1 MSKEDQS
8 PEKLKLDYLIDLYK
22 KKEFLKIL
30 DLIDSVID
38 QFPNN
43 FHVKNLYALAL
54 KNIGR
59 FEESKQIFNEA
70 IKGNVKNPEIAY
82 IYTNAGNLYYDLGQV
97 DSAITFHK
105 AAIQLNPKAI
115 NSFLGLGLAFSN
127 QGNNEKAV
135 NFYSKGLSLNSSDEN
150 LNYNMATALRKLERY
165 REASNY
171 YSKSN
176 KSLSRSYKLECLY
189 LDLEKDTKFD
199 EFESYLKNIN
209 NENYYDPLIASIS
222 EHSSIRFNRE
232 NECNFCKK
240 PFDYIKKY
248 NLFDNHIF
256 SDDLIDQALL
266 DFEESKISKKTQS
279 LLNNGFQSSGNL
291 FNLESKSIQEIKK
304 IIEEKIISYRTFYEE
319 SDDGFIKNWPKNY
332 VLYGWLIIMNKGGNL
347 SSHIHKEGWMSSS
360 IYLKRPKKISKDD
373 GDLNFSLHGGNFVKG
388 KGIFPE
394 KILEID
400 KGDMVM
406 FPSSV
411 FHSTIPF
418 DSIEQ
423 RVTLAFD
430 ILPI

>member
-199 EFESYLKNIN
+199 EFESYLKNI
-209 NENYYDPLIASIS
+209 
-222 EHSSIRFNRE
+222 
-232 NECNFCKK
+232 K
-240 PFDYIKKY
+240 
-248 NLFDNHIF
+248 
-256 SDDLIDQALL
+256 
-266 DFEESKISKKTQS
+266 
-279 LLNNGFQSSGNL
+279 
-291 FNLESKSIQEIKK
+291 
-304 IIEEKIISYRTFYEE
+304 
-319 SDDGFIKNWPKNY
+319 
-332 VLYGWLIIMNKGGNL
+332 
-347 SSHIHKEGWMSSS
+347 
-360 IYLKRPKKISKDD
+360 
-373 GDLNFSLHGGNFVKG
+373 
-388 KGIFPE
+388 
-394 KILEID
+394 
-400 KGDMVM
+400 
-406 FPSSV
+406 
-411 FHSTIPF
+411 
-418 DSIEQ
+418 
-423 RVTLAFD
+423 
-430 ILPI
+430 